1 MQYIQFPKMEV
12 KVEGMEQ
19 VAIPK
24 MVRIHQTFDDQKID
38 DIAGWIKEKM
48 AATFK
53 DPSEYAG
60 KRLCITAG
68 SRGILHLDLIIR
80 TIVDVLK
87 SWGAEPFIIPAMGS
101 HGGGTAE
108 GQKEMIAGFGITEEA
123 MGVPILASMEVEQIG
138 QLEDGTPVYCDK
150 YALHSDGIIFL
161 NKVKPHT
168 DFRGKH
174 ESGLAKMMAIGIAK
188 HKGASNFH
196 MKGFP
201 TFAERIPQVCNVFMK
216 NAPCAMGVGIVEN
229 AFGEICDIQ
238 FCGKDDILELDGEL
252 LVEAKNRMAKFQLP
266 VIDVLIIDQIGKNI
280 SGNGHDPNITGRSV
294 STDLPIDTK
303 IQKIFIRGLTEATH
317 HNGCGISAADVTT
330 RRVLNDIDWATSW
343 VNVITATYTRGGQI
357 PVYVETDYQAI
368 MLAIRTCVGPTF
380 KFENVKVA
388 HIKDTKHMD
397 EIEVSVTCLDDIKNV
412 PEITVLSEPFEL
424 EFDEEGFLKSNFA

>member
-1 MQYIQFPKMEV
+1 MQFIEFPKMDV

-24 MVRIHQTFDDQKID
+24 MVKIHQNFDDQKID
-38 DIAGWIKEKM
+38 DIAGWIRKEM

-53 DPSEYAG
+53 TPEQFKG

-68 SRGILHLDLIIR
+68 SRGIPHLDVIIR
-80 TIVDVLK
+80 TIIDVLK
-87 SWGAEPFIIPAMGS
+87 EWGADPFIIPAMGS

-123 MGVPILASMEVEQIG
+123 MGVPILSSMEVEQIG

-150 YALHSDGIIFL
+150 YALHSDGIVVL

-174 ESGLAKMMAIGIAK
+174 ESGIAKMMAIGIAK

-201 TFAERIPQVCNVFMK
+201 TFAERIPQVCNVFVQK
-216 NAPCAMGVGIVEN
+216 APIAMGVGIVEN
-229 AFGEICDIQ
+229 AFGEICNIG
-238 FCGKDDILELDGEL
+238 FCEKERILDLDAEL
-252 LVEAKNRMAKFQLP
+252 LVEAKNRMAKFRLP
-266 VIDVLIIDQIGKNI
+266 VIDVLIIDRIGKNI

-303 IQKIFIRGLTEATH
+303 IQKIFIRGLTEETH
-317 HNGCGISAADVTT
+317 HNGCGVSAADVTT

-343 VNVITATYTRGGQI
+343 VNVITSTYTRGGQI
-357 PVYVETDYQAI
+357 PVYTETDYQAI
-368 MLAIRTCVGPTF
+368 MLAIRTCVGADF

-388 HIKDTKHMD
+388 HIKDTKHMS
-397 EIEVSVTCLDDIKNV
+397 EIEVSVTCLPDIKDNPDV
-412 PEITVLSEPFEL
+412 QVLSEPFEL
-424 EFDEEGFLKSNFA
+424 EFDEEGFLKSNL

>member
-1 MQYIQFPKMEV
+1 MQFIEFPKMDV

-24 MVRIHQTFDDQKID
+24 MVKIHQNFDDQKID
-38 DIAGWIKEKM
+38 DIAGWIRKEM

-53 DPSEYAG
+53 TPEQFKG

-68 SRGILHLDLIIR
+68 SRGIPHLDVIIR
-80 TIVDVLK
+80 TIIDVLK
-87 SWGAEPFIIPAMGS
+87 EWGADPFIIPAMGS

-123 MGVPILASMEVEQIG
+123 MGVPILSSMEVEQIG

-150 YALHSDGIIFL
+150 YALHSDGIVML

-174 ESGLAKMMAIGIAK
+174 ESGIAKMMAIGIAK

-201 TFAERIPQVCNVFMK
+201 TFAERIPQVCNVFVQK
-216 NAPCAMGVGIVEN
+216 APIAMGVGIVEN
-229 AFGEICDIQ
+229 AFGEICNIG
-238 FCGKDDILELDGEL
+238 FCEKERILDLDAEL
-252 LVEAKNRMAKFQLP
+252 LVEAKNRMAKFRLP
-266 VIDVLIIDQIGKNI
+266 VIDVLIIDRIGKNI

-303 IQKIFIRGLTEATH
+303 IQKIFIRGLTEETH
-317 HNGCGISAADVTT
+317 HNGCGVSAADVTT
-330 RRVLNDIDWATSW
+330 RRCLNDIDWATSW
-343 VNVITATYTRGGQI
+343 VNVITSTYTRGGQI
-357 PVYVETDYQAI
+357 PVYTETDYQAI
-368 MLAIRTCVGPTF
+368 MLAIRTCVGADF

-388 HIKDTKHMD
+388 HIKDTKHMS
-397 EIEVSVTCLDDIKNV
+397 EIEVSVTCLPDIKDNPDV
-412 PEITVLSEPFEL
+412 QVLSEPFEL
-424 EFDEEGFLKSNFA
+424 EFDEEGFLKSNL

>member
-1 MQYIQFPKMEV
+1 MQFIEFPKMEV

-24 MVRIHQTFDDQKID
+24 MVKIHQNFDDQKID
-38 DIAGWIKEKM
+38 DIAGWIRKEM

-53 DPSEYAG
+53 TPEQFKG

-68 SRGILHLDLIIR
+68 SRGIPHLDVIIR
-80 TIVDVLK
+80 TIIDVLK
-87 SWGAEPFIIPAMGS
+87 EWGADPFIIPAMGS

-123 MGVPILASMEVEQIG
+123 MGVPILSSMEVEQIG

-150 YALHSDGIIFL
+150 YALHSDGIVML

-174 ESGLAKMMAIGIAK
+174 ESGIAKMMAIGIAK

-201 TFAERIPQVCNVFMK
+201 TFAERIPQVCNVFVQK
-216 NAPCAMGVGIVEN
+216 APIAMGVGIVEN
-229 AFGEICDIQ
+229 AFGEICNIG
-238 FCGKDDILELDGEL
+238 FCEKERILDLDAEL
-252 LVEAKNRMAKFQLP
+252 LVEAKNRMAKFRLP
-266 VIDVLIIDQIGKNI
+266 VIDVLIIDRIGKNI

-303 IQKIFIRGLTEATH
+303 IQKIFIRGLTEETH
-317 HNGCGISAADVTT
+317 HNGCGVSAADVTT
-330 RRVLNDIDWATSW
+330 RRCLNDIDWATSW
-343 VNVITATYTRGGQI
+343 VNVITSTYTRGGQI
-357 PVYVETDYQAI
+357 PVYTETDYQAI
-368 MLAIRTCVGPTF
+368 MLAIRTCVGADF

-388 HIKDTKHMD
+388 HIKDTKHMS
-397 EIEVSVTCLDDIKNV
+397 EIEVSVTCLPDIKDNPDV
-412 PEITVLSEPFEL
+412 QVLSEPFEL
-424 EFDEEGFLKSNFA
+424 EFDEEGFLKSNL